1 MGKSEYQQVAGAG
14 FASAHRSGEGL
25 QFMGFRE
32 ALVFFL
38 LERVFTPDHLWV
50 WSRAVI
56 EISGR
61 LYSTETVPI
70 EWCAAVSQVPIP
82 LFLAVIHGYLTN
94 HFLAFQRLA

>member
-1 MGKSEYQQVAGAG
+1 
-14 FASAHRSGEGL
+14 
-25 QFMGFRE
+25 MGFRE
-32 ALVFFL
+32 ALLFFSWNRL
-38 LERVFTPDHLWV
+38 LHSASCGV

-82 LFLAVIHGYLTN
+82 LFLAVHEVVRG
-94 HFLAFQRLA
+94 